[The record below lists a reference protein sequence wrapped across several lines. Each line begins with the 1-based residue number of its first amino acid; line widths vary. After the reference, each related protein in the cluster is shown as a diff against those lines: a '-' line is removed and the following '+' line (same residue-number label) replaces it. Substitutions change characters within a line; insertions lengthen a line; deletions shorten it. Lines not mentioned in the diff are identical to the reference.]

1 MPIKGKGKM
10 CQKPQKPTHTH
21 TGSFCCAF
29 LGVFFTGL
37 ISFSLNTAFAEALD
51 LNTALQNTYR
61 ACADIDDNLHDL
73 KVLAGVNTA
82 VTAVGTG
89 LGVGATATGFVKASK
104 DKEIERLEKILE
116 KLKNIESNM
125 PSKPTNDV
133 ASLQSGM
140 DAYYNE
146 HKNDSV
152 TDAQSVQGQ
161 INDLTKQSKNLGNWR
176 TGLLAGNTAT
186 NIAGAVIASKTINKD
201 DIQGQIDNCISAT
214 KDLNNAIL
222 AAKLS
227 GEDISEA
234 QSIYKACREY
244 EYVDIS
250 PINKRGTGA
259 MVASSI
265 GAVTGGIGTITSG
278 VANSEKIRNDNTDA
292 GKKKEKDLNT
302 ASNVLSIGATAASAT
317 ATVFNATQIAAIKK
331 VAKVSESCTGVLK

>member
-1 MPIKGKGKM
+1 M
-10 CQKPQKPTHTH
+10 
-21 TGSFCCAF
+21 
-29 LGVFFTGL
+29 FFTGL

-89 LGVGATATGFVKASK
+89 LGVGATATGFVKQK
-104 DKEIERLEKILE
+104 TDKEIEELEKILKE
-116 KLKNIESNM
+116 IEENSAKYTGTEPDANQRSAFLTEFNNI
-125 PSKPTNDV
+125 
-133 ASLQSGM
+133 
-140 DAYYNE
+140 YNTAV
-146 HKNDSV
+146 KDKA
-152 TDAQSVQGQ
+152 TAQQQ
-161 INDLTKQSKNLGNWR
+161 IDDLTKQSKTLGNWR

-186 NIAGAVIASKTINKD
+186 NIAGAIISSKTINKD

-278 VANSEKIRNDNTDA
+278 VANSDKIRNDNSDA

-317 ATVFNATQIAAIKK
+317 TTVFNATQIAAIKK

>member
-1 MPIKGKGKM
+1 MKRII
-10 CQKPQKPTHTH
+10 
-21 TGSFCCAF
+21 A
-29 LGVFFTGL
+29 
-37 ISFSLNTAFAEALD
+37 FSLVFASASNAYGAEVLD

-61 ACADIDDNLHDL
+61 ACVEIDNNLHEL

-104 DKEIERLEKILE
+104 DKQVEVKLDKLREIEQKNPGANSSDTEWQSFSESLQSELTTARQEIERYQAEIA
-116 KLKNIESNM
+116 KLNKE
-125 PSKPTNDV
+125 
-133 ASLQSGM
+133 
-140 DAYYNE
+140 
-146 HKNDSV
+146 
-152 TDAQSVQGQ
+152 
-161 INDLTKQSKNLGNWR
+161 SKNLGNWR
-176 TGLLAGNTAT
+176 TGLLAGNTVT
-186 NIAGAVIASKTINKD
+186 NVAGAIISSRTINKD

-214 KDLNNAIL
+214 KDLSNAIMQ
-222 AAKLS
+222 AKMN
-227 GEDISEA
+227 GENIEEA

-250 PINKRGTGA
+250 PINKRGKGA
-259 MVASSI
+259 MISSSI
-265 GAVTGGIGTITSG
+265 GAGLGGIGTITSG

-302 ASNVLSIGATAASAT
+302 TSNVLAVGATAASAT

>member
-1 MPIKGKGKM
+1 MKRII
-10 CQKPQKPTHTH
+10 
-21 TGSFCCAF
+21 A
-29 LGVFFTGL
+29 
-37 ISFSLNTAFAEALD
+37 FSLVFVMASNAYGADVLD

-61 ACADIDDNLHDL
+61 ACAEIDDNLHDL

-89 LGVGATATGFVKASK
+89 LGVGATATGFVKQK
-104 DKEIERLEKILE
+104 TDKEIEELE
-116 KLKNIESNM
+116 KLLKEMEELSNQYTGTE
-125 PSKPTNDV
+125 P
-133 ASLQSGM
+133 
-140 DAYYNE
+140 DANQRSAFLTEFNNTYNTAV
-146 HKNDSV
+146 KDKA
-152 TDAQSVQGQ
+152 TAQQK
-161 INDLTKQSKNLGNWR
+161 IDDLTKKSKNLGNWR
-176 TGLLAGNTAT
+176 TGLLAGNTVT
-186 NIAGAVIASKTINKD
+186 NVAGAVIASKTINKD
-201 DIQGQIDNCISAT
+201 DIQGQIDACISAT

-250 PINKRGTGA
+250 PINKRGKGA
-259 MVASSI
+259 MISSSI
-265 GAVTGGIGTITSG
+265 GAGLGGIGTITSG
-278 VANSEKIRNDNTDA
+278 VANSDKIRNDNTDS

-331 VAKVSESCTGVLK
+331 VAKVSESCTRVLK